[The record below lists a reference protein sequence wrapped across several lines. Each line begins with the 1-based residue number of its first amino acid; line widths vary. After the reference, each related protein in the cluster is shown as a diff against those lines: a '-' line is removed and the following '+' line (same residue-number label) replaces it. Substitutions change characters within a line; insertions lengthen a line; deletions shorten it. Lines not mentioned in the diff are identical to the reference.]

1 MNDIF
6 GAGNAA
12 VPNDSMD
19 ENEREIARIMQEEAN
34 AMDPNANAHGGSQQ
48 PMENFP
54 GDFGGQ

>member
-1 MNDIF
+1 
-6 GAGNAA
+6 
-12 VPNDSMD
+12 MD

-34 AMDPNANAHGGSQQ
+34 AMDPNANALGGSQQ